1 MSVSIITV
9 ANLGKKTNLKTPGI
23 LPVIEEFA
31 QRGELKQVICQVNTG
46 FHFSRT
52 YSAIPSFIRYP
63 FRIVEKLTG
72 LSLRRLHHITS
83 RYFTEWLLKPADIV
97 FFHPPTRFK
106 DAMHKAKQSGS
117 TVVGIATVPHPLFDK
132 DIFTEEYRRSKD
144 VFDRSEFFERMG
156 ALVNRYDF
164 IIAISDFVKS
174 SYIKHGF
181 PAEKIFVAYTDIP
194 LPKVGKPSEKDLFI
208 VLYVAYT
215 SSRKGLQYLLEAWQ
229 NLRLTNARLVLVG
242 GYSGEMPEK
251 LREYCDR
258 IIKNDPSIVWTGSV
272 EDTSNYYLNANAF
285 VLPSLSEGN
294 PKAVM
299 EAMAYGLPVVTTTNA
314 QSIVEDG
321 ESGFVIPIRGQ
332 KAIKEKIQFF
342 YDNPEKAREM
352 GSAARKAM
360 EHKKPF
366 GEAVFEIYKEIL
378 KREKSRR

>member
-9 ANLGKKTNLKTPGI
+9 ANLGTKTNLKTPGI

-46 FHFSRT
+46 FHFPRT

-63 FRIVEKLTG
+63 LRVAEKLMG
-72 LSLRRLHHITS
+72 LSLGRLHRIAS
-83 RYFTEWLLKPADIV
+83 RYFVKRRLQKADIV
-97 FFHPPTRFK
+97 FIHPPTRFEE
-106 DAMHKAKQSGS
+106 AMHKAKHSGS
-117 TVVGIATVPHPLFDK
+117 TVVGIATVPHPLFDG
-132 DIFTEEYRRSKD
+132 DVYTEEYRRSRD
-144 VFDRSEFFERMG
+144 VFDRSEFFEFMG
-156 ALVNRYDF
+156 ALVNQYDF

-181 PAEKIFVAYTDIP
+181 PPERIFVAYTDIP
-194 LPKVGKPSEKDLFI
+194 LPQVREPSAKDLFT

-229 NLRLTNARLVLVG
+229 NLRLANARLVLVG

-258 IIKNDPSIVWTGSV
+258 IINNDSSIIWIGSV
-272 EDTSNYYLNANAF
+272 GDTSSYYLNADAF
-285 VLPSLSEGN
+285 VFPSLSEGN

-299 EAMAYGLPVVTTTNA
+299 EAMAYGLPVVTTTSA

-321 ESGFVIPIRGQ
+321 ESGFVIPIRD
-332 KAIKEKIQFF
+332 KEAIKEKIQFF
-342 YDNPEKAREM
+342 YDNLEKAQEM

-360 EHKKPF
+360 EHKEPF
-366 GEAVFEIYKEIL
+366 GEAVFEIYQEIL
-378 KREKSRR
+378 KREKSRH